1 VEALSGL
8 AYGFSV
14 ALQPYNLAFTML
26 GVLLGLVVGVLPG
39 LGGTSGVAILL
50 PVTVFIAPNAAIM
63 LLAGLYWGALFG
75 GVVTSILFN
84 IPGEPWS
91 VALLFDGHPLAKMGK
106 AGLALTLA
114 FVTSFFSAWIANLLF
129 TFFALPLAEFA
140 LRFGPPEIFAIML
153 MSFAT
158 FVGLGGGSPIKN
170 IVMICG
176 GFLLAA
182 VGLDIVTGQ
191 PRLTFGNIT
200 LLSGF
205 NFVPVTIG
213 LFGIGELLASAE
225 ERGQEQKQYSAKL
238 GLADLVE
245 SVREHGRRLWLF
257 IASTLIGFWVGV
269 MPGTGATPA
278 SFMGYG
284 MARQY
289 SKQPE
294 MFGKGALEGVLAP
307 QAAANA
313 AGVGSILPMVTLG
326 VPGSPTAAVIM
337 AGLFIW
343 GLTPGPQLFIDKPDF
358 VWGLIAS
365 LYLAHTAAFIICM
378 AAVPALAAIMKAPY
392 ALLTPFIVVIST
404 LGAYAINNSLFDV
417 LITLI
422 FGVAGY
428 VLTKLKY
435 PLAPFVVALVLGDPT
450 ERALRQTMIMS
461 GGSLDIMFM
470 RPIALPLTLIALF
483 LFSLPIIRLVRQRRK
498 PKGTAARVADAEEEA
513 SLAQG

>member
-1 VEALSGL
+1 MEALTGL
-8 AYGFSV
+8 AYGFTV
-14 ALQPYNLAFTML
+14 ALEPYNLAFLML
-26 GVLLGLVVGVLPG
+26 GVVLGLVVGVLPG

-63 LLAGLYWGALFG
+63 LLCGIYWGAIFG

-91 VALLFDGHPLAKMGK
+91 VALLFDGFPMARMGQ
-106 AGLALTLA
+106 AGLALTVA
-114 FVTSFFSAWIANLLF
+114 FVASFFSGWIANLLF

-158 FVGLGGGSPIKN
+158 FVGMGGSSPIKTLMMMG
-170 IVMICG
+170 V
-176 GFLLAA
+176 GFLLAS

-191 PRLTFGNIT
+191 PRLTFGSIT

-213 LFGIGELLASAE
+213 LFGIGEILAAAEEQADGAQKGLAS
-225 ERGQEQKQYSAKL
+225 KL
-238 GLADLVE
+238 GFGHLIE
-245 SVREHGRRLWLF
+245 SVRIIGRRVWLF
-257 IASTLIGFWVGV
+257 LAATLMGFWVGV

-289 SKQPE
+289 SKDQSK
-294 MFGKGALEGVLAP
+294 FGKGAVEGVLAP

-313 AGVGSILPMVTLG
+313 AGVGSILPMITLG

-343 GLTPGPQLFIDKPDF
+343 GLTPGPRLFLDRPDF

-365 LYLAHTAAFIICM
+365 LYVSQTLALILCLV
-378 AAVPALAAIMKAPY
+378 AVPLLAAIMRVPY
-392 ALLTPFIVVIST
+392 ALLTPFIVVISI

-417 LITLI
+417 WITLI
-422 FGVAGY
+422 FGVLGY

-435 PLAPFVVALVLGDPT
+435 PLAPLVVALVLGDPT
-450 ERALRQTMIMS
+450 ESALRQTLILS
-461 GGSLDIMFM
+461 GGSLDILFT
-470 RPIALPLTLIALF
+470 RPISGPLTLIAIALF
-483 LFSLPIIRLVRQRRK
+483 LLPVFQWARRR
-498 PKGTAARVADAEEEA
+498 TRREETGIPSPA
-513 SLAQG
+513 

>member
-1 VEALSGL
+1 MEALTGL
-8 AYGFSV
+8 AYGFTV
-14 ALQPYNLAFTML
+14 AFEPYNLAFLML
-26 GVLLGLVVGVLPG
+26 GVVLGLVVGVLPG

-50 PVTVFIAPNAAIM
+50 PVTVFIGSNAAIM
-63 LLAGLYWGALFG
+63 LLCGIYWGALFG

-91 VALLFDGHPLAKMGK
+91 VALLFDGHPLAK
-106 AGLALTLA
+106 AGRAGFALTAA
-114 FVTSFFSAWIANLLF
+114 FVASFFSGLVANLLF

-153 MSFAT
+153 MAFAT
-158 FVGLGGGSPIKN
+158 FVGLGGGSPVKTL
-170 IVMICG
+170 VMMG
-176 GFLLAA
+176 AGFTLAA

-191 PRLTFGNIT
+191 PRLTFGSIT

-213 LFGIGELLASAE
+213 LFGIGEILAAAE
-225 ERGQEQKQYSAKL
+225 EQANGGAGAIKSRVGL
-238 GLADLVE
+238 GDLVE
-245 SVREHGRRLWLF
+245 SIRAHLQNAWLF
-257 IASTLIGFWVGV
+257 VAATLMGFWVGV

-289 SKQPE
+289 SKTPE
-294 MFGKGALEGVLAP
+294 RFGKGAIEGVIAP

-313 AGVGSILPMVTLG
+313 AGVGSVLPMIALG

-343 GLTPGPQLFIDKPDF
+343 GLTPGPQLFLDKPDF

-365 LYLAHTAAFIICM
+365 LYVAQTAALVICLV
-378 AAVPALAAIMKAPY
+378 AVPALAAIMRVPY
-392 ALLTPFIVVIST
+392 ALLTPFIVVISI
-404 LGAYAINNSLFDV
+404 LGAFAINNSLFDV
-417 LITLI
+417 WIALI
-422 FGVAGY
+422 FGAVGY

-435 PLAPFVVALVLGDPT
+435 PLAPLVVALVLGDPT
-450 ERALRQTMIMS
+450 ESALRQTLILS
-461 GGSLDIMFM
+461 GGSLGILFT
-470 RPIALPLTLIALF
+470 RPIAGPLTLVALALF
-483 LFSLPIIRLVRQRRK
+483 LLPVIQWARRRARPGK
-498 PKGTAARVADAEEEA
+498 PNLPSVA
-513 SLAQG
+513 

>member
-1 VEALSGL
+1 MEALSGL
-8 AYGFSV
+8 AYGFTQV
-14 ALQPYNLAFTML
+14 AEPVNLTFLVL
-26 GVLLGLVVGVLPG
+26 GVVLGLIVGVLPG

-63 LLAGLYWGALFG
+63 LLAGIYWGALFG

-91 VALLFDGHPLAKMGK
+91 VALIFDGHPLAKMGR
-106 AGLALTLA
+106 AGLALTSA
-114 FVTSFFSAWIANLLF
+114 FVASFISALIANVLF

-140 LRFGPPEIFAIML
+140 LRFGPPELFAIML
-153 MSFAT
+153 MAFGT
-158 FVGLGGGSPIKN
+158 FVGLGGSSPIKTL
-170 IVMICG
+170 VMMAA
-176 GFLLAA
+176 GFILAA

-213 LFGIGELLASAE
+213 LFGIGEVLASAE
-225 ERGQEQKQYSAKL
+225 EQEKEKIEEIKARL
-238 GLADLVE
+238 GLTDLLE
-245 SVREHGRRLWLF
+245 SVREHLRRVWLVL
-257 IASTLIGFWVGV
+257 ASTLMGFWVGV

-294 MFGKGALEGVLAP
+294 RFGKGAIEGVIAP

-365 LYLAHTAAFIICM
+365 LYVAHTLAFVLCL
-378 AAVPALAAIMKAPY
+378 AAVPLLAAIMRIPY
-392 ALLTPFIVVIST
+392 ALLTPFIVVISIV
-404 LGAYAINNSLFDV
+404 GAYAINNSLFDV
-417 LITLI
+417 WLTLI
-422 FGVAGY
+422 FGLLGY
-428 VLTKLKY
+428 LLTKLKY
-435 PLAPFVVALVLGDPT
+435 PLAPLVVALVLGDPT
-450 ERALRQTMIMS
+450 ESALRQTLIMS
-461 GGSLDIMFM
+461 GGSLDILFT
-470 RPIALPLTLIALF
+470 RPIAAPLTLVALF
-483 LFSLPIIRLVRQRRK
+483 LFLLPVVQHVVRRWRRRTPNVEK
-498 PKGTAARVADAEEEA
+498 
-513 SLAQG
+513 SLAGV

>member
-1 VEALSGL
+1 VEALTGL
-8 AYGFSV
+8 AYGFGV
-14 ALQPYNLAFTML
+14 ALEPNNFAFLML
-26 GVLLGLVVGVLPG
+26 GVVLGLVVGVLPG

-63 LLAGLYWGALFG
+63 LLCGIYWGALFG

-91 VALLFDGHPLAKMGK
+91 VALLFDGYPLAKLGQ
-106 AGLALTLA
+106 AGLALTVA
-114 FVTSFFSAWIANLLF
+114 FVASFFSGLIANVLF

-153 MSFAT
+153 LSFGT
-158 FVGLGGGSPIKN
+158 FVGMGGSSPVKTLI
-170 IVMICG
+170 MMG
-176 GFLLAA
+176 TGFLLAS

-191 PRLTFGNIT
+191 PRLTFGSIT

-213 LFGIGELLASAE
+213 LFGIGEILAAAE
-225 ERGQEQKQYSAKL
+225 DREVAAREVKSKL
-238 GLADLVE
+238 GFGDIVE
-245 SVREHGRRLWLF
+245 SLRVIGRSIWLF
-257 IASTLIGFWVGV
+257 MASTLMGFWVGV

-289 SKQPE
+289 SKDPE
-294 MFGKGALEGVLAP
+294 RFGKGALEGIMAP

-313 AGVGSILPMVTLG
+313 AGLGSILPMVTLG

-343 GLTPGPQLFIDKPDF
+343 GLTPGPRLFIDKPDF

-365 LYLAHTAAFIICM
+365 LYIAQAASLVLCLV
-378 AAVPALAAIMKAPY
+378 AVPALAAIMRLPY
-392 ALLTPFIVVIST
+392 ALLTPFIVVISI
-404 LGAYAINNSLFDV
+404 LGAYAINNSILDV
-417 LITLI
+417 WITLI
-422 FGVAGY
+422 FGLVGY
-428 VLTKLKY
+428 ILTKMKY
-435 PLAPFVVALVLGDPT
+435 PLAPLVVALVLGDPT
-450 ERALRQTMIMS
+450 ESSLRQTLILS
-461 GGSLDIMFM
+461 GGSIDILFT
-470 RPIALPLTLIALF
+470 RPISAPLTVLALLLF
-483 LFSLPIIRLVRQRRK
+483 LLPVIQWARRRVRRHSGQVT
-498 PKGTAARVADAEEEA
+498 TAAE
-513 SLAQG
+513 AQG

>member
-1 VEALSGL
+1 MDALTGL
-8 AYGFSV
+8 AYGFTV
-14 ALQPYNLAFTML
+14 ALEPYNLAFLLL
-26 GVLLGLVVGVLPG
+26 GVVLGLVVGVLPG

-63 LLAGLYWGALFG
+63 LLAGIYWGALFG

-91 VALLFDGHPLAKMGK
+91 VALLFDGYPLAKAGQ

-114 FVTSFFSAWIANLLF
+114 FVASFISGWIANLLF

-153 MSFAT
+153 LSFGT
-158 FVGLGGGSPIKN
+158 FVGMGGSSPIKTL
-170 IVMICG
+170 MMMG
-176 GFLLAA
+176 AGFLLAS

-191 PRLTFGNIT
+191 PRLTFGSIT

-213 LFGIGELLASAE
+213 LFGIGEILGAAE
-225 ERGQEQKQYSAKL
+225 DREVGKGAVKSKL
-238 GLADLVE
+238 GFGDITE
-245 SVREHGRRLWLF
+245 SIRLIGRRIWLF
-257 IASTLIGFWVGV
+257 LASTLMGFWVGV

-289 SKQPE
+289 SKNREQ
-294 MFGKGALEGVLAP
+294 FGKGALEGVMAP

-313 AGVGSILPMVTLG
+313 AGLGSILPMVTLG

-365 LYLAHTAAFIICM
+365 LYIAQTAALVICLV
-378 AAVPALAAIMKAPY
+378 AVPALAAIMRLPY
-392 ALLTPFIVVIST
+392 ALLTPFIVVISIV
-404 LGAYAINNSLFDV
+404 GAYAINNSLFDV
-417 LITLI
+417 WITLI
-422 FGVAGY
+422 FGLAGY

-435 PLAPFVVALVLGDPT
+435 PLAPLVVALVLGDPT
-450 ERALRQTMIMS
+450 ESALRQTLILS
-461 GGSLDIMFM
+461 GGSLDILFT
-470 RPIALPLTLIALF
+470 RPISAPLTILAMLLF
-483 LFSLPIIRLVRQRRK
+483 LLPIIQWGRARLRREQREVAT
-498 PKGTAARVADAEEEA
+498 TAEA
-513 SLAQG
+513 